1 MTMNSPRLRSVA
13 VGLLILSLAV
23 AAGARAQEPSPALTP
38 KELLASSLQHY
49 PMIVRSLALRRVAQ
63 GRALETEGAFDV
75 VFGVEGLGW
84 VDGFYDG
91 QSVSGGV
98 KKRVQSFGA
107 NLYAGYDLSNGDFP
121 IYEDNRFTNTGGTA
135 KLGMLFSLLRGR
147 DIDRERF
154 DLEDARLRLREAD
167 LDLLLTKIGV
177 QQRALVAYWRWVAIG
192 RQLEVYRDLLRIA
205 QERQEGFEEQIRK
218 GARARIFLT
227 ENSQNI
233 TRRQILVKEA
243 ERDLGLAANRLSL
256 YYRNNDGR
264 PTVPRPNQLPASG
277 AVEDIYAGA
286 PDSGTAIS
294 SAVAQR
300 PELALLRTA
309 IEREQYRMALRE
321 NELQPELDL
330 GVEMKTGLGAV
341 AEGGASRDSTDTV
354 VSFSFSV
361 PLQQRKERGKLRQ
374 SRAKLDASRAEE
386 QSRQEEIELEV
397 RNLLLD
403 LRAAQELLA
412 LAELEAQQSAL
423 MRNAELNRFESGA
436 SDFFLVN
443 IREETAAD
451 AQIKLYG
458 SRLRTRITRTNYDAA
473 TVNLERLGIGDPVN

>member
-1 MTMNSPRLRSVA
+1 MRIVRSHSLSAAALLLLALTAA
-13 VGLLILSLAV
+13 VGS
-23 AAGARAQEPSPALTP
+23 RAQESPALTP
-38 KELLASSLQHY
+38 TELLASSLQHY
-49 PMIVRSLALRRVAQ
+49 PMIIRSLAMRRVAQ
-63 GRALETEGAFDV
+63 GRATETEGAFDV
-75 VFGVEGLGW
+75 VFSAEGLGW

-91 QSVSGGV
+91 QSINGRV
-98 KKRVQSFGA
+98 KKRIRPFGA
-107 NLYAGYDLSNGDFP
+107 SVYAGYDLSNGDFP
-121 IYEDNRFTNTGGTA
+121 IYEDRRFTNTGGTA

-147 DIDRERF
+147 DIDKERF
-154 DLEDARLRLREAD
+154 DLEDARLRLEEAE

-205 QERQEGFEEQIRK
+205 QERQAGFEEQIRR

-233 TRRQILVKEA
+233 TRRQILVKQA

-256 YYRNNDGR
+256 YYRDAEGR
-264 PTVPRPNQLPASG
+264 PKVPRPTQLPASG
-277 AVEDIYAGA
+277 SVEDIYAGA
-286 PDSGTAIS
+286 PDSGTALS

-300 PELALLRTA
+300 PELALLRAA
-309 IEREQYRMALRE
+309 IEREQYRIALRE
-321 NELQPELDL
+321 NDLMPELDL
-330 GVEMKTGLGAV
+330 GLEMKSGLGAV

-354 VSFSFSV
+354 VAFSFSV

-374 SRAKLDASRAEE
+374 SRAKLDASLAEE
-386 QSRQEEIELEV
+386 QTRREEIELEV

-451 AQIKLYG
+451 AQIKLFD

-473 TVNLERLGIGDPVN
+473 TVNLDRLGISELTN